1 MFATLLLVLSTVSYA
16 AGLVL
21 QSIAARRNRIS
32 NTIELG
38 LVARLVTDRCY
49 AAGLA
54 AQVAGFLLA
63 FYARET
69 LPVYLVQAAACAAVG
84 VAAVMGAA
92 VLGWR
97 VTRAEGVVLA
107 VLTIAL
113 VLLAGAA
120 EPSRVTTVPPT
131 TGWVLAALLGAC
143 VALAPT
149 AWRARGA
156 VPLAGLAGAAFA
168 VLAVASRPLPSLE
181 WTALP
186 LNPLAWLTLASAAVG
201 QIFLA
206 AALQRGSTTSAGSAM
221 DAVTMV
227 VASAA
232 GIALVGDQIAHGRTA
247 WLIAGLILIVG
258 GVLAMARVG
267 TVVAEQGRPSDTES
281 SVQPITQGNA
291 R

>member
-1 MFATLLLVLSTVSYA
+1 MLTSSTFSYA
-16 AGLVL
+16 IGLIL
-21 QSIAARRNRIS
+21 QSIAARRTITS
-32 NTIELG
+32 NSIERG
-38 LVARLVTDRCY
+38 LVIRLATDRCY
-49 AAGLA
+49 AWGLA

-84 VAAVMGAA
+84 VAAVMGAVA
-92 VLGWR
+92 FGWR
-97 VTRAEGVVLA
+97 VTRAEAAVLA
-107 VLTIAL
+107 VLTVAL

-120 EPSRVTTVPPT
+120 EPSRVTAVPPA
-131 TGWVLAALLGAC
+131 TGWVLTALLASC
-143 VALAPT
+143 LALAPA

-168 VLAVASRPLPSLE
+168 VLAVASRPLPALDV
-181 WTALP
+181 TALP
-186 LNPLAWLTLASAAVG
+186 LQPLAWLTLAAAAVG
-201 QIFLA
+201 QILLA

-227 VASAA
+227 AASAA
-232 GIALVGDQIAHGRTA
+232 GLALVGDRIADGRTA
-247 WLIAGLILIVG
+247 WLVVGLILVVA

-267 TVVAEQGRPSDTES
+267 TVVGEPIRHTDNDVAD
-281 SVQPITQGNA
+281 QPITQGNA

>member
-1 MFATLLLVLSTVSYA
+1 MFAYFLLVLSMFSYA
-16 AGLVL
+16 AGLIL
-21 QSIAARRNRIS
+21 QSTAARRISIS
-32 NTIELG
+32 NTMDLG
-38 LVARLVTDRCY
+38 LVRRLVTDRCY

-63 FYARET
+63 FFARET

-84 VAAVMGAA
+84 VAAVLGAV

-97 VTRAEGVVLA
+97 VTRPELAVLA
-107 VLTIAL
+107 VLTLAL

-120 EPSRVTTVPPT
+120 EPSRITSVPPA
-131 TGWVLAALLGAC
+131 TGWALAAVLAAC
-143 VALAPT
+143 VVLAPA

-181 WTALP
+181 WTAL
-186 LNPLAWLTLASAAVG
+186 LLHPLAYLTLASAAVG
-201 QIFLA
+201 QVLLA
-206 AALQRGSTTSAGSAM
+206 AALQRGSTTSAGAAM

-227 VASAA
+227 VASVA
-232 GIALVGDQIAHGRTA
+232 GIALVGDQIAEGRAA
-247 WLIAGLILIVG
+247 WLIAGLILIVA
-258 GVLAMARVG
+258 GVLVMGRVG
-267 TVVAEQGRPSDTES
+267 TVVTEGRPDLAPSA
-281 SVQPITQGNA
+281 QPITQGT

>member
-1 MFATLLLVLSTVSYA
+1 M
-16 AGLVL
+16 
-21 QSIAARRNRIS
+21 S
-32 NTIELG
+32 NTRCPASL
-38 LVARLVTDRCY
+38 RRMVTDRCY
-49 AAGLA
+49 GGGLA

-84 VAAVMGAA
+84 VAAVMGAV

-97 VTRAEGVVLA
+97 VTRPEMAVLA
-107 VLTIAL
+107 VMTVAL

-120 EPSRVTTVPPT
+120 EPSRVTSVPSS
-131 TGWVLAALLGAC
+131 TGWILTSLLAACL
-143 VALAPT
+143 VLAPT
-149 AWRARGA
+149 ARRARGA

-186 LNPLAWLTLASAAVG
+186 VHPLAWLTLAAAAVG
-201 QIFLA
+201 QLLLA

-227 VASAA
+227 VASVA
-232 GIALVGDQIAHGRTA
+232 GIALVGDRIADGRIG
-247 WLIAGLILIVG
+247 WLVTGLVLTVAGV
-258 GVLAMARVG
+258 VAMARVG
-267 TVVAEQGRPSDTES
+267 TVVAGSAGPTATDPSE
-281 SVQPITQGNA
+281 QPITQGNPL
-291 R
+291 

>member
-1 MFATLLLVLSTVSYA
+1 MI
-16 AGLVL
+16 L
-21 QSIAARRNRIS
+21 QSTAARRISIS
-32 NTIELG
+32 NTMDLG
-38 LVARLVTDRCY
+38 LVRRLVTDRCY

-63 FYARET
+63 FFARET

-84 VAAVMGAA
+84 VAAVLGAV

-97 VTRAEGVVLA
+97 VTRPELAVLA
-107 VLTIAL
+107 VLTLAL

-120 EPSRVTTVPPT
+120 EPSRITSVPPA
-131 TGWVLAALLGAC
+131 TGWALAAVLAAC
-143 VALAPT
+143 VVLAPA

-181 WTALP
+181 WTAL
-186 LNPLAWLTLASAAVG
+186 LLHPLAYLTLASAAVG
-201 QIFLA
+201 QVLLA
-206 AALQRGSTTSAGSAM
+206 AALQRGSTTSAGAAM

-227 VASAA
+227 VASVA
-232 GIALVGDQIAHGRTA
+232 GIALVGDQIAEGRAA
-247 WLIAGLILIVG
+247 WLIAGLILIVA
-258 GVLAMARVG
+258 GVLVMGRVG
-267 TVVAEQGRPSDTES
+267 TVVTEGRPDLAPSA
-281 SVQPITQGNA
+281 QPITQGT